1 VLIEGGQKMSEM
13 KFEEALKR
21 LERIVED
28 LEKGTLS
35 LDESLKKYEEGVRL
49 SQICSKRLDAAQK
62 RVEILAKKEGGKFEL
77 RPFEEETAEE
87 REE

>member
-1 VLIEGGQKMSEM
+1 MSEM